1 MRIGFRLLL
10 GFFMIVAVAGY
21 FIMNIFVQE
30 IKPGV
35 RRTTEGMLVDT
46 ANLLAQIAEQD
57 IRHHSLSQ
65 GYLIQAF
72 RDINSTPIGAKI
84 DNVVKNRM
92 EYRVYITD
100 EKGIV
105 IFDSTGEA
113 LGQDYSRWNDV
124 YLTLRGKYG
133 ARSTRLNPN
142 DESSTVMYVAAPIRS
157 ESGKIIGSLTVA
169 KPNESMQPVIRRS
182 ERRIEIAGVML
193 LGIALAIGAIFVWW
207 INRSISRLVRY
218 AKEVADGG
226 APTLPR
232 VGSTELSSLALAL
245 ESMRVKLEGKDYI
258 EKYVHTLTHELKSPL
273 AAIRGAAEILKE
285 SPPQA
290 VAQRFV
296 NNISQQNDRLQLLV
310 DRMLQ
315 QAQVENR
322 IRQELSLVDL
332 AQVLNGVIAAKEAQ
346 FTHRHVTLK
355 VDIAS
360 PVSVRGDKLLLEQAF
375 SNLLD
380 NALDFT
386 PEGGAI
392 SVLGEVIDKRYRV
405 AIVDSGPGIP
415 EYALDKVFDRFY
427 SLPRP
432 DKGKSTGLGLSFVRE
447 VATLHQGTICLE
459 NDESGGARAV
469 FVLPIKEK

>member
-1 MRIGFRLLL
+1 MRIGLRLLL

-30 IKPGV
+30 VKPGV
-35 RRTTEGMLVDT
+35 RRATEGMMVDT

-72 RDINSTPIGAKI
+72 RDINRTPIGAKI

-113 LGQDYSRWNDV
+113 LGQNYSRWNDV

-133 ARSTRLNPN
+133 ARSTRLDPD

-157 ESGKIIGSLTVA
+157 EDGKIIGSLTVA
-169 KPNESMQPVIRRS
+169 KPNEAMQPVIRRS
-182 ERRIEIAGVML
+182 ERRIEIAGVIL
-193 LGIALAIGAIFVWW
+193 LGIALTIGAIFVWW

-218 AKEVADGG
+218 AGEVADGG
-226 APTLPR
+226 VPTLPN
-232 VGSTELSSLALAL
+232 VGSTELKSLALAL

-285 SPPQA
+285 SPPEP
-290 VAQRFV
+290 VAQRFI
-296 NNISQQNDRLQLLV
+296 NNISQQNERLQLLV

-322 IRQELSLVDL
+322 IRQELSQVDL

-346 FTHRHVTLK
+346 FTHRGVTLK

-386 PEGGAI
+386 PEGGVI
-392 SVLGEVIDKRYRV
+392 SVLGEVLDKRYRV
-405 AIVDSGPGIP
+405 AVVDSGPGIP

-447 VATLHQGTICLE
+447 VAALHQGTICLE
-459 NDESGGARAV
+459 NDEGGGARAV
-469 FVLPIKEK
+469 FILPIKEK

>member
-1 MRIGFRLLL
+1 MRIGLRLLL

-21 FIMNIFVQE
+21 FVMNIFVQE
-30 IKPGV
+30 VKPGV
-35 RRTTEGMLVDT
+35 RRATEGMMVDT

-65 GYLIQAF
+65 GYLTQAF

-133 ARSTRLNPN
+133 ARSTRLQPD
-142 DESSTVMYVAAPIRS
+142 DESSSVMYVAAPIRS
-157 ESGKIIGSLTVA
+157 EDGKIIGSLTVA
-169 KPNESMQPVIRRS
+169 KPNEAMQPVIRRS
-182 ERRIEIAGVML
+182 ERRIEIAGIML
-193 LGIALAIGAIFVWW
+193 LGIALVIGAVFVWW

-218 AKEVADGG
+218 AGEVADGN
-226 APTLPR
+226 APTLPN
-232 VGSTELSSLALAL
+232 VGSTELKSLALAL

-258 EKYVHTLTHELKSPL
+258 EKYIHTLTHELKSPL

-285 SPPQA
+285 SPPEA
-290 VAQRFV
+290 VSQRFI
-296 NNISQQNDRLQLLV
+296 NNISQQNERLQLLV

-322 IRQELSLVDL
+322 LRQELSQVDL
-332 AQVLNGVIAAKEAQ
+332 AQVLKGVINTKEPQ
-346 FTHRHVTLK
+346 FTCRGVSLK
-355 VDIAS
+355 TNISS
-360 PVSVRGDKLLLEQAF
+360 PASVRGDKLLLEQAF

-386 PEGGAI
+386 PEGGEI
-392 SVLGEVIDKRYRV
+392 SVLGEAIDRHYR
-405 AIVDSGPGIP
+405 ITIIDSGPGIP

-447 VATLHQGTICLE
+447 VAALHQGTICLE
-459 NDESGGARAV
+459 NGECGGARAI
-469 FVLPIKEK
+469 FTLPFKEK